1 MVNSVINIGILM
13 QKIFDFPKIII
24 NIFEKLNNNGYR
36 PIVVGGFVRDK
47 IMGHIHMPKDM
58 DIEVYG
64 LEKIENLVEFLSEFG
79 SVNLVGKS
87 FGVLKLRIDSM
98 EIDLSLPR
106 LEHKSAKGHKGFIV
120 SLEPSL
126 SFSHA
131 ARRRDFTINAIG
143 YDYFADRILDPFEG
157 QKDIDEKLLRCVDPN
172 TFIEDPLRV
181 LRAVQFAARFSLSL
195 DEGLERLCKEMIKN
209 DLLDELPKE
218 RIFEEIKKLLLQS
231 PKPSYGFELL
241 KALGGQRFFAEL
253 FASEDLVERLAN
265 LDAAAKISQ
274 GEPQKLALLMA
285 ILTFS
290 MPVDLKESFLSRLFD
305 DKRLFLW
312 ITTLHGAIE
321 KARFARND
329 YDIYTLAQHHEI
341 AFLEYLRE
349 ILIENKQSVFLS
361 SRAKELGVFH
371 EPLKPLIMGKEL
383 IEAGLIPSSEFSKLI
398 QSLYEAQKKGLINSK
413 EEALIW
419 MRENLLS

>member
-1 MVNSVINIGILM
+1 M
-13 QKIFDFPKIII
+13 QKIFDFPKTII

-47 IMGHIHMPKDM
+47 IMDHIHMPKDM

-157 QKDIDEKLLRCVDPN
+157 QKDIDEKMLRCVDPN
-172 TFIEDPLRV
+172 TFVEDPLRV
-181 LRAVQFAARFSLSL
+181 LRAIQFAARFSLSL
-195 DEGLERLCKEMIKN
+195 DETLERLCKEMIKS

-241 KALGGQRFFAEL
+241 QRVEGETLFKEL
-253 FASEDLVERLAN
+253 FECSDLCDRLNN
-265 LDAAAKISQ
+265 LDKIAEIQLTES
-274 GEPQKLALLMA
+274 KRLTLMLT
-285 ILTFS
+285 ILTYS
-290 MPVDLKESFLSRLFD
+290 MESKKREIFLTSLFD
-305 DKRLFLW
+305 DKAL
-312 ITTLHGAIE
+312 LHSILKLHSVIE
-321 KARFARND
+321 AARFAQND
-329 YDIYTLAQHHEI
+329 YDIYTLAQESEI
-341 AFLEYLRE
+341 AFLEHLRE
-349 ILIENKQSVFLS
+349 VLIENKQWVFLS

-383 IEAGLIPSSEFSKLI
+383 IEAGLTPSSEFSKLI
-398 QSLYEAQKKGLINSK
+398 QSLYEAQKKGLIASK

-419 MRENLLS
+419 MQENLLS

>member
-1 MVNSVINIGILM
+1 M
-13 QKIFDFPKIII
+13 QKIFDFPKTII

-47 IMGHIHMPKDM
+47 IMDHIHMPKDM

-157 QKDIDEKLLRCVDPN
+157 QKDIDEKMLRCVDPN
-172 TFIEDPLRV
+172 TFVEDPLRV
-181 LRAVQFAARFSLSL
+181 LRAIQFAARFSLSL
-195 DEGLERLCKEMIKN
+195 DETLERLCKEMIKS

-241 KALGGQRFFAEL
+241 QR
-253 FASEDLVERLAN
+253 V
-265 LDAAAKISQ
+265 
-274 GEPQKLALLMA
+274 
-285 ILTFS
+285 
-290 MPVDLKESFLSRLFD
+290 
-305 DKRLFLW
+305 
-312 ITTLHGAIE
+312 
-321 KARFARND
+321 
-329 YDIYTLAQHHEI
+329 
-341 AFLEYLRE
+341 
-349 ILIENKQSVFLS
+349 
-361 SRAKELGVFH
+361 
-371 EPLKPLIMGKEL
+371 
-383 IEAGLIPSSEFSKLI
+383 
-398 QSLYEAQKKGLINSK
+398 
-413 EEALIW
+413 
-419 MRENLLS
+419 